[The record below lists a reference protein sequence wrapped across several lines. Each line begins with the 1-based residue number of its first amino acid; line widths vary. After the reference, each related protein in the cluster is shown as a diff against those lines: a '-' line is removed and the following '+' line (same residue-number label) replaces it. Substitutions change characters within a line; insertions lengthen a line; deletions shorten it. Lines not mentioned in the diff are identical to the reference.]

1 MEPKTGMN
9 TDQETL
15 PMYKSSASRKGI
27 AYVFSLIFLAIGLID
42 LPSGWL
48 FSIPF
53 IFIGGAHI
61 FLLAIYVAD
70 IHVYPSF
77 IIISGINRK
86 EEVLWHQIS
95 SIQQITYCTRQLW
108 RIRLNQARRSVFFFS
123 AGKGMNDFLK
133 TKVNLVTYP

>member
-1 MEPKTGMN
+1 MEPKTVMS
-9 TDQETL
+9 TEQEAL
-15 PMYKSSASRKGI
+15 PIYKSSGAYKFI
-27 AYVFSLIFLAIGLID
+27 AYVLSIFFFGAGLRAF
-42 LPSGWL
+42 PSDWL
-48 FSIPF
+48 FSILF

-61 FLLAIYVAD
+61 FLLVRYVAD
-70 IHVYPSF
+70 IQIYPSF
-77 IIISGINRK
+77 IMISGVNRK

-108 RIRLNQARRSVFFFS
+108 RIRFNKPRRSVFFFS